1 LTESFSYHARAAISA
16 DHERGTP
23 RDSRRSAGFA
33 LFGILLANLT
43 SFFGYS
49 SLSPSEFADIRT
61 LTAAEPRWSKAV
73 DLYLRGVV
81 VIGIDRE
88 I

>member
-1 LTESFSYHARAAISA
+1 MPGQRFRPTTSG
-16 DHERGTP
+16 ERLEILDAL
-23 RDSRRSAGFA
+23 RGFA